1 MAQRQ
6 LITAETVRQ
15 AHAMGLAQ
23 IGVQPGAIVTWQA
36 RDDAARLGIVLA
48 PGAASGEAS
57 GATAPAAAS
66 PRQGVARFG
75 GSIPVWASV
84 PLTTLPPAHRP
95 GLANAPAAPA
105 VDPFKAAGVMM
116 AAPVPPATMPAA
128 VASGSPVLAAPAAAG
143 QPFVQ
148 APMPAAFVPGPSIPA
163 ASAAAGQPV
172 IQASMPAPV
181 AASQPEFAVSAA
193 SQPARPAMSA
203 SNPMLALASALVAG
217 LGAEQLRQLGQ
228 AFLTLA
234 EQAQNLGKAA
244 CAPEQSSQQQVPGM
258 QENQPLVQASSF
270 GLPFVIQP
278 AVPAGAPSH
287 QAAPAQQPAGCSAKS
302 TIDLNTDDI
311 FSAVREQVLARVPAG
326 TDPAV
331 IDGMIRKA
339 LTEQGP
345 GCGGSCVRCIKAASQ
360 ATAQAAGVAPQ
371 AGAAWLQK
379 TASAARVNSRALP
392 LSPSNTGVG
401 MMEVIAPEGASDM
414 PAVGYVEWERGAFP
428 WTFARS
434 EALVVLEGEL
444 TVRVDGQAMTAGP
457 GDVLAFDKGAQVT
470 FEAQGRVRYAAV
482 APAVRG

>member
-15 AHAMGLAQ
+15 AHTMGLTQ

-36 RDDAARLGIVLA
+36 RDDAAQLGIVLA

-57 GATAPAAAS
+57 GATAPAAVP

-75 GSIPVWASV
+75 SSIPVWASV
-84 PLTTLPPAHRP
+84 PLTTLPPAHKP
-95 GLANAPAAPA
+95 EPVIAAAAPAAGPVKA
-105 VDPFKAAGVMM
+105 VEPF
-116 AAPVPPATMPAA
+116 AA
-128 VASGSPVLAAPAAAG
+128 VAAAPAAMPAPAVAGPAVLAAPAAVSS
-143 QPFVQ
+143 QPATQ
-148 APMPAAFVPGPSIPA
+148 AFMPAAL
-163 ASAAAGQPV
+163 AAGQTG
-172 IQASMPAPV
+172 
-181 AASQPEFAVSAA
+181 FAFPAA
-193 SQPARPAMSA
+193 SQPAQPAASGA
-203 SNPMLALASALVAG
+203 SNPMLALASALMAG

-258 QENQPLVQASSF
+258 QENQPLVPASSF

-278 AVPAGAPSH
+278 AVPAGAPSY
-287 QAAPAQQPAGCSAKS
+287 QAAPAQQSAGCSAKAA
-302 TIDLNTDDI
+302 IDLNTDDI

-326 TDPAV
+326 TDPAI

-360 ATAQAAGVAPQ
+360 AAGVAPQ
-371 AGAAWLQK
+371 PGAAWLQK
-379 TASAARVNSRALP
+379 TASAARVDSRALP

-401 MMEVIAPEGASDM
+401 MMEVIAPESASEM

-428 WTFARS
+428 WTFARA

-444 TVRVDGQAMTAGP
+444 TVRVDGQVLTAGP
-457 GDVLAFDKGAQVT
+457 GDVLAFDKDAQVT

>member
-15 AHAMGLAQ
+15 AHNMGLAQ

-57 GATAPAAAS
+57 GATAPAAVP
-66 PRQGVARFG
+66 PRQGVERFG
-75 GSIPVWASV
+75 GSIPVWASI
-84 PLTTLPPAHRP
+84 PLTTLPPAHQPEPAVTPAAPVIAPSAAGAFMAAPVTSLAAGQPIMPAPAAGSQP
-95 GLANAPAAPA
+95 GAPIMPLAPAAVPGTPAFGQPVVAAPA
-105 VDPFKAAGVMM
+105 VNSQPY
-116 AAPVPPATMPAA
+116 
-128 VASGSPVLAAPAAAG
+128 APAASDTSG
-143 QPFVQ
+143 
-148 APMPAAFVPGPSIPA
+148 
-163 ASAAAGQPV
+163 
-172 IQASMPAPV
+172 
-181 AASQPEFAVSAA
+181 
-193 SQPARPAMSA
+193 AMA
-203 SNPMLALASALVAG
+203 ALAKAFVAG

-234 EQAQNLGKAA
+234 EQAQNLGKAT

-258 QENQPLVQASSF
+258 QENQPLVPASSF

-278 AVPAGAPSH
+278 AVPAGAPSY
-287 QAAPAQQPAGCSAKS
+287 QAAPAQQSAGCSAKAA
-302 TIDLNTDDI
+302 IDLNTDDI

-326 TDPAV
+326 TDPAI

-360 ATAQAAGVAPQ
+360 AAAQATGVAPQ

-392 LSPSNTGVG
+392 LAQSNTGVG
-401 MMEVIAPEGASDM
+401 MMEVIAPEASSEM
-414 PAVGYVEWERGAFP
+414 PAVGYVEWESGAFP
-428 WTFARS
+428 WTFARA

-444 TVRVDGQAMTAGP
+444 TVRVDGQVMTAGP
-457 GDVLAFDKGAQVT
+457 GDALAFEKGAQVT
-470 FEAQGRVRYAAV
+470 FETHGRVKYAAV